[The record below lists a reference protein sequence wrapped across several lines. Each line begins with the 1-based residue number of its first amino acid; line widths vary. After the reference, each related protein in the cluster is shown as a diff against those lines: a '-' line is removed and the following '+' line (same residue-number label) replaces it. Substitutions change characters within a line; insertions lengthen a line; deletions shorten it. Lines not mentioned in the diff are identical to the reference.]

1 MTFSPQAITAAAIAS
16 FAQCS
21 DPRTKTILQ
30 SLVQHLHA
38 FAQETQ
44 LTQDEWMAGIQ
55 FLTATG
61 QKCDDVRQE
70 FILLSDTLGLSMLL
84 VALHDGAAQGAT
96 EATVL
101 GPFHTPDAPA
111 IATGSDLANGAPG
124 EPLYVR
130 GQVMSTKG
138 QPVPHARVDVW
149 QADAEGLYD
158 VQRGELDH
166 QRRARGLIQG
176 DADGCFAFWS
186 VLPEAYPVPTD
197 GPVGQML
204 LATGR
209 HPWRPAHVHFLLEA
223 EGHHPLVT
231 HIFRE
236 GDRYLDSDV
245 VFGVRPS
252 LVSQFASHP
261 AGTAPDG
268 RQMTLPYWTMDYR
281 FVMQAHDA

>member
-1 MTFSPQAITAAAIAS
+1 MTFSPQAITQAAITS
-16 FAQCS
+16 FAKS
-21 DPRTKTILQ
+21 DNPRLKQIMQ
-30 SLVQHLHA
+30 SLVKHLHA
-38 FAQETQ
+38 FAQETN
-44 LTQDEWMAGIQ
+44 LTEAEWMAGIQ

-61 QKCDDVRQE
+61 HKCDDVRQE

-84 VALHDGAAQGAT
+84 VAMHDGAQSGAT

-111 IATGSDLANGAPG
+111 MARGSDLSNGAPG
-124 EPLYVR
+124 QPLYVTGR
-130 GQVMSTKG
+130 VLSADGH
-138 QPVPHARVDVW
+138 PVAHAKIDIW

-158 VQRGELDH
+158 VQRGELESN
-166 QRRARGLIQG
+166 RRARGVIES
-176 DADGCFAFWS
+176 DADGHFVFWS

-204 LATGR
+204 VANGR
-209 HPWRPAHVHFLLEA
+209 HPWRPAHIHFLIEA
-223 EGHHPLVT
+223 QGYQPLVT

-252 LVSQFASHP
+252 LVGRFAAHKKGS
-261 AGTAPDG
+261 APDG
-268 RQMTLPYWTMDYR
+268 RAMGVDYWSMDYA
-281 FVMQAHDA
+281 FKLQPV

>member
-1 MTFSPQAITAAAIAS
+1 MTFSAESITAAAIAS
-16 FAQCS
+16 FAQCN

-30 SLVQHLHA
+30 SLVKYLHA

-55 FLTATG
+55 FLTATC

-96 EATVL
+96 EFTVL

-111 IATGSDLANGAPG
+111 MATGSDLANGAPG

-130 GQVMSTKG
+130 GQVMSAKG

-149 QADAEGLYD
+149 QADAEDLYD

-166 QRRARGLIQG
+166 QRRARGLIQA
-176 DADGCFAFWS
+176 DADGH
-186 VLPEAYPVPTD
+186 Y
-197 GPVGQML
+197 
-204 LATGR
+204 
-209 HPWRPAHVHFLLEA
+209 
-223 EGHHPLVT
+223 PLVI

-252 LVSQFASHP
+252 LVSPFASHP
-261 AGTAPDG
+261 AGTAPEG

>member
-1 MTFSPQAITAAAIAS
+1 MTFSPQAITEAAVAS
-16 FAQCS
+16 FAQC
-21 DPRTKTILQ
+21 DNPRLKQLMQ
-30 SLVQHLHA
+30 SLVRHLHA

-44 LTQDEWMAGIQ
+44 LTEAEWMAGIQ

-84 VALHDGAAQGAT
+84 VAMHDGAQHGAT

-111 IATGSDLANGAPG
+111 LANGSDLSNGAPG
-124 EPLYVR
+124 EPLYVSGR
-130 GQVMSTKG
+130 VLSAEGKPLS
-138 QPVPHARVDVW
+138 HAKIDIW

-158 VQRGELDH
+158 VQRSELET
-166 QRRARGLIQG
+166 QRRARGIIET
-176 DADGCFAFWS
+176 DAQGCFAFWS

-204 LATGR
+204 LSSAR
-209 HPWRPAHVHFLLEA
+209 HPWRPAHIHFLIESA
-223 EGHHPLVT
+223 GHQPLVT

-236 GDRYLDSDV
+236 GDQYLDSDV

-252 LVSQFASHP
+252 LVGQFAQHA

-268 RQMTLPYWTMDYR
+268 RQLSQPYWTMAYE
-281 FVMQAHDA
+281 FSMQAS

>member
-1 MTFSPQAITAAAIAS
+1 
-16 FAQCS
+16 
-21 DPRTKTILQ
+21 
-30 SLVQHLHA
+30 LHA

-44 LTQDEWMAGIQ
+44 LTEEEWMAGIQ

-61 QKCDDVRQE
+61 HKCDEVRQE

-84 VALHDGAAQGAT
+84 VAMHEGKQQGAT

-101 GPFHTPDAPA
+101 GPFHTHDAPPSKNGA
-111 IATGSDLANGAPG
+111 DITNGAPG
-124 EPLYVR
+124 EPLFVTGR
-130 GQVMSTKG
+130 VLSAEGEPLAQAM
-138 QPVPHARVDVW
+138 VDVW

-158 VQRGELDH
+158 VQRSELQN
-166 QRRARGLIQG
+166 QRRARALLEVDKNGY
-176 DADGCFAFWS
+176 FSFWT

-204 LATGR
+204 LNTGR
-209 HPWRPAHVHFLLEA
+209 HPWRPAHIHFMVKA
-223 EGHHPLVT
+223 DGYQPLVT

-252 LVSQFASHP
+252 LVGKFQSHEM
-261 AGTAPDG
+261 GKAPDG
-268 RQMTLPYWTMDYR
+268 RDMKESYWSLHYD
-281 FVMQAHDA
+281 FQLQKK